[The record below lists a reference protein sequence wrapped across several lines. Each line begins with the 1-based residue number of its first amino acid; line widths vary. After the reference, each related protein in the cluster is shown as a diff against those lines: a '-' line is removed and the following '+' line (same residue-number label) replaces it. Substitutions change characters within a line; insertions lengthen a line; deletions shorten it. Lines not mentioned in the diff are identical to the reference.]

1 MPEFRRDRLTWIAY
15 AMLAWFAY
23 LQASPGMIVPHL
35 RDELHLSYSAGGLH
49 VAAFAAGSL
58 VAGFVAG
65 PLERAGGRR
74 ALFWLSAAG
83 MAAAALLLTA
93 GKTEP
98 VTLASMLVMGLAGG
112 LLLIT
117 IQALLADRHGPRRTI
132 ALTEANVAASAA
144 YVVLIGGL
152 ALAAALGLGWRAAL
166 LAVLVIPPIAFAAGR
181 RERLQAPPPPPKDHA
196 TLPAAFWVA
205 AAMLFC
211 TTAAEWCITG
221 WGASFVRDAADV
233 STDTGVTLMGGYF
246 AGVLIGRIA
255 GSALARRFPA
265 HRLLAAALA
274 LTALGFAILW
284 PATAATT
291 ALAGLLVIGLG
302 LGNLFPL
309 GLSVTVGLAPDHA
322 QLASGRAIL
331 VTSAAV
337 LVAPLT
343 VGALADATS
352 ITAALAVVP
361 VALALAALGLTAVT
375 RAQPAPLP
383 ALGLLK
389 NGRSD

>member
-23 LQASPGMIVPHL
+23 LQASPGMILPHL

-58 VAGFVAG
+58 LAGFAGG
-65 PLERAGGRR
+65 PLERAGGRH
-74 ALFWLSAAG
+74 ALFWLSSAG
-83 MAAAALLLTA
+83 MVAGALLLTA
-93 GKTEP
+93 GHTES
-98 VTLASMLVMGLAGG
+98 VTLASMLVMGLGGG

-117 IQALLADRHGPRRTI
+117 IQALLSDRHGPRRTI

-166 LAVLVIPPIAFAAGR
+166 LAVLVIPPIAYAAGH
-181 RERLQAPPPPPKDHA
+181 RERLQAPPPPPKEHA
-196 TLPAAFWVA
+196 TLPPAFWVA

-211 TTAAEWCITG
+211 TTGAEWCITG
-221 WGASFVRDAADV
+221 WGASFVRDAAGV

-246 AGVLIGRIA
+246 AGVLIGRTA

-337 LVAPLT
+337 LLAPLT

-352 ITAALAVVP
+352 IAAALSVVP
-361 VALALAALGLTAVT
+361 VALALAAVGLAAVT
-375 RAQPAPLP
+375 RTQPAPLP
-383 ALGLLK
+383 A
-389 NGRSD
+389 

>member
-1 MPEFRRDRLTWIAY
+1 MPEFRRDRMTWIAY

-23 LQASPGMIVPHL
+23 LQASPGMLVPHL

-49 VAAFAAGSL
+49 VAGFAGGSLIAGL
-58 VAGFVAG
+58 VAGQ
-65 PLERAGGRR
+65 LERVIGRK
-74 ALFWLSAAG
+74 ALFWL
-83 MAAAALLLTA
+83 AAATMGAGALLLTA
-93 GKTEP
+93 ARVEAL
-98 VTLASMLVMGLAGG
+98 TLTSMVVMGLSGG

-117 IQALLADRHGPRRTI
+117 IQALLSDRHGPRRTI
-132 ALTEANVAASAA
+132 ALTEANVAASVA
-144 YVVLIGGL
+144 YVLLIGGL
-152 ALAAALGLGWRAAL
+152 ALAAALQLGWRAAL
-166 LAVLVIPPIAFAAGR
+166 LAVLVVPPLAFLVAR
-181 RERLQAPPPPPKDHA
+181 REPLPAPPPPPREHA
-196 TLPAAFWVA
+196 AQLPAAFWIA

-211 TTAAEWCITG
+211 TTGAEWCITG
-221 WGASFVRDAADV
+221 WGASFVRDAAGV

-246 AGVLIGRIA
+246 AGVLVGRTA

-274 LTALGFAILW
+274 LTTLGFAILW
-284 PATAATT
+284 PAASPAV
-291 ALAGLLVIGLG
+291 ALAGLTIVGVG

-322 QLASGRAIL
+322 QLASGRAVL

-352 ITAALAVVP
+352 IAAALTVVP
-361 VALALAALGLTAVT
+361 VALALAAVGLTVVT
-375 RAQPAPLP
+375 RTLAAPI
-383 ALGLLK
+383 AA
-389 NGRSD
+389 